1 MNVIKKSNKKKL
13 WQGEKVWPLINE
25 GRGNRMEVK
34 WQTLAKSLA
43 SQFLLQLSANNQSQT
58 RLFKMYILPTFTN
71 IIVPFMKSIS

>member
-1 MNVIKKSNKKKL
+1 MLLKKVIKKKL
-13 WQGEKVWPLINE
+13 WQGEKVCPLINE

-34 WQTLAKSLA
+34 RQTLAKSLV